1 MRQCGMPRTESRP
14 AGGEK
19 IFQDPA
25 FIELTM
31 HLYLPQYL
39 VLTHFILQKDNFLLL
54 IEVQLIYSF
63 ELISAV
69 QQTDSVIHIYT
80 FFFVFFSIIVYHRIL
95 NIVICD
101 IQWISFLQKH
111 KMESHISHCHP
122 HIFEQSILA
131 IFSVSNRSTSFL

>member
-31 HLYLPQYL
+31 HLYLPKSL

-54 IEVQLIYSF
+54 IEV
-63 ELISAV
+63 
-69 QQTDSVIHIYT
+69 
-80 FFFVFFSIIVYHRIL
+80 
-95 NIVICD
+95 
-101 IQWISFLQKH
+101 
-111 KMESHISHCHP
+111 
-122 HIFEQSILA
+122 
-131 IFSVSNRSTSFL
+131 